1 MNHFLKSW
9 CRLILVMSFSFS
21 ISVGMYAQIST
32 QVGIGALYINGD
44 VDPVIDPLN
53 SFHLGVCKTFRNY
66 FNAELKLGFSKT
78 VGLSGIYME
87 SAQNGGG
94 LVENIYSDV
103 GNDVWYPNYLS
114 TYAYADLGVNYILN
128 TGIERLRLIG
138 GAGIGI
144 SISNTSVNLLQG
156 DTVNYMVKLPVTNDL
171 NVSKDLIN
179 RLYDT
184 TYETKFDGGG
194 TTPHLS
200 LQFGVQFRIT
210 RGIFFSAD
218 VRYHLTASDY
228 LDPIQNITA
237 DQMSGNYDSVSI
249 FTIGFVGYLLSD
261 NSDDR
266 SPLNKMSDL

>member
-1 MNHFLKSW
+1 MDHLLKSYSRW
-9 CRLILVMSFSFS
+9 MLLMIFSVS
-21 ISVGMYAQIST
+21 ISTGMQAQIST

-53 SFHLGVCKTFRNY
+53 SFHVGIGKMIGNN
-66 FNAELKLGFSKT
+66 FNVELKLGFSKT

-94 LVENIYSDV
+94 LVENIYSEL

-114 TYAYADLGVNYILN
+114 TYAYTDLGANYILN

-144 SISNTSVNLLQG
+144 SFSNTSVNLLQG
-156 DTVNYMVKLPVTNDL
+156 DTINYMVKLPVTNDL
-171 NVSKDLIN
+171 NDSKELIN

-184 TYETKFDGGG
+184 TYETKFNEGG
-194 TTPHLS
+194 TIPHLS
-200 LQFGVQFRIT
+200 LQLGVQFRIT

-218 VRYHLTASDY
+218 VRYHITTSDY
-228 LDPIQNITA
+228 LDPIQNISA
-237 DQMSGNYDSVSI
+237 DQASNDNDSVSI

-261 NSDDR
+261 RNQHR
-266 SPLNKMSDL
+266 SPLNKM